1 MLISTVVPGLIGGA
15 PCLLVAAPSL
25 HHTKARDTKEV
36 VQRYR
41 GDFVTVEAHPA
52 GACEVMAFSGASCCA
67 GASNGGL
74 LVPGACASVC
84 FAWCVPAFSNTNV
97 CAVSMVPLTPKPAS
111 QGGPGAPTGRVSGT
125 GGVGSGGALGQVL
138 AS

>member
-1 MLISTVVPGLIGGA
+1 MAARRACS
-15 PCLLVAAPSL
+15 VAAQSL

-41 GDFVTVEAHPA
+41 GDFVTVEAHLA
-52 GACEVMAFSGASCCA
+52 GACEVMAFSGAVCCA

-84 FAWCVPAFSNTNV
+84 FCFVRACILLSDAKHVFAVQGSFPPAWRHIRRGNGVKVV
-97 CAVSMVPLTPKPAS
+97 CR
-111 QGGPGAPTGRVSGT
+111 GAATL
-125 GGVGSGGALGQVL
+125 GGAGCAHVS
-138 AS
+138 AHWGI